1 MRISRKAP
9 VGRKSVWLT
18 GAALMTLWSSP
29 AFALQDATQAEPT
42 VTSVSDIVVTAQRR
56 EQSINSVGMGIQAF
70 NAETLDN
77 LQVTDVRDLSIVA
90 PSFTVTQGYHGVPI
104 YTLRGI
110 GFNTINLSSTS
121 TVGSY
126 VDEVAYAY
134 PFMLSGPVFDI
145 QRVEVLKGPQGTLY
159 GRNTTAGLVSF
170 VTNAPTR
177 EFEASGTIEVGN
189 YETLNFETAVSGP
202 LGDKTAMRLAVRRD
216 YSGEGWQ
223 EDMSSGNT
231 QGKIDR
237 IGARLR
243 LDWEPTERLTFNL
256 SLSGWSNDSDTIT
269 GQAIGYTPA
278 TDPTSAVPGRFAPFN
293 TPGVPA
299 YVANNRPT
307 EGKNAGWAPRHV
319 RHALVAGIAGLDGD
333 LKEDS
338 QFFAAGLRSTLDL
351 NEDTRI
357 VSITSYNYL
366 ERNALSDWSGAPFEI
381 MIQRLQGEVK
391 SFSQEL
397 RIEGETDRLQWLL
410 GAYYAD
416 DKLIDNNIT
425 NLNQNA
431 NVNMIRYQGTL
442 LLGTPFNSL
451 GYTAAD
457 MAGAFRGYRDLGK
470 IDAETKSVFAHGEW
484 SLSDTLNLTTGIR
497 WTNDTQSYEGC
508 SADNNG
514 SMLPNVNVVNRALIY
529 NLYGGVMA
537 PTIGKNECNTY
548 NPALKRF
555 ALGTHQIDEENVS
568 WRLGL
573 DWKATPDVLVYGS
586 VSEGYKAGN
595 TPINAA
601 NVSTQNEPALQE
613 KLLAYE
619 IGTKAGLAQNRIQLN
634 LAAFYYD
641 YTDKQLSVYFPD
653 PIYTALR
660 RLQNVP
666 ESKAYGL
673 DAEATWR
680 VTDAFTFN
688 ISATRLHTEVINYH
702 GTNGAGQATVYDG
715 VAFPNSP
722 EWMVST
728 TASYDAP
735 LTENL
740 GLQATLN
747 YRWQSETASDLA
759 DGPLFAIDAFG
770 TLNGS
775 VGLYD
780 LDGRWKLNL
789 WARNLTDEYYWTSV
803 SSNANLAVRFAGKPR
818 TFGLNLSYAY

>member
-1 MRISRKAP
+1 MRSQ
-9 VGRKSVWLT
+9 VGGKTILLAGVALATVWS
-18 GAALMTLWSSP
+18 AP
-29 AFALQDATQAEPT
+29 AFAQTAPAEEQAHA
-42 VTSVSDIVVTAQRR
+42 VGDIVVTAQRR
-56 EQSINSVGMGIQAF
+56 EQSINEVGMGIQAF
-70 NAETLDN
+70 GAEALDN
-77 LQVTDVRDLSIVA
+77 LQVTDVKDLTIVA

-134 PFMLSGPVFDI
+134 PFMLSGPIFDI
-145 QRVEVLKGPQGTLY
+145 GRVEVLKGPQGTLY

-170 VTNAPTR
+170 VTNAPSH
-177 EFEASGTIEVGN
+177 EFEATGTIEVGN
-189 YETLNFETAVSGP
+189 YETVNFETAVSGP
-202 LGDKTAMRLAVRRD
+202 LGDRARVRFALRKE

-223 EDMSSGNT
+223 EDMSSGDT
-231 QGKIDR
+231 QGKVDR
-237 IGARLR
+237 LGARFR
-243 LDWEPTERLTFNL
+243 LDWEPTDNLSFNL
-256 SLSGWSNDSDTIT
+256 SLSGWTNDSDTIT

-278 TDPTSAVPGRFAPFN
+278 TDPGIPGRFAAFN
-293 TPGVPA
+293 APGLVN
-299 YVANNRPT
+299 YVATNRPT
-307 EGKNAGWAPRHV
+307 HGKDASWAPRNV
-319 RHALVAGIAGLDGD
+319 RNRVVGTIPGLDGD
-333 LKEDS
+333 LKENS
-338 QFFAAGLRSTLDL
+338 SFFGAALRTTLDF
-351 NEDTRI
+351 NEDVRL
-357 VSITSYNYL
+357 VSLTSYNYL
-366 ERNALSDWSGAPFEI
+366 DRNALSDWSGAPYEI
-381 MIQRLQGEVK
+381 MIQRLDGEAK

-397 RIEGETDRLQWLL
+397 RLEGQTERLTWLI

-425 NLNQNA
+425 NLNDNA
-431 NVNMIRYQGTL
+431 NVTMIRYQGNL

-451 GYTAAD
+451 GYTSDD
-457 MAGAFRGYRDLGK
+457 MLGAFRGYRDLGR
-470 IDAETKSVFAHGEW
+470 INADTKSIFAHGEW
-484 SLSDTLNLTTGIR
+484 KLSDRLNLTTGVR
-497 WTNDTQSYEGC
+497 WTNDRQTYVGC

-529 NLYGGVMA
+529 NLFGGVFA
-537 PTIGKNECNTY
+537 PTIGLNECNTY
-548 NPALKRF
+548 NPALERF
-555 ALGTHQIDEENVS
+555 AEGRHEIDEENVG

-573 DWKATPDVLVYGS
+573 DWKASDDVLIYGS
-586 VSEGYKAGN
+586 ISEGYKAGN

-619 IGTKAGLAQNRIQLN
+619 LGTKAGLADNRIQLN
-634 LAAFYYD
+634 VAAFYYD
-641 YTDKQLSVYFPD
+641 YTDKQISVYFAD

-666 ESKAYGL
+666 ESKAYGI
-673 DAEATWR
+673 DAEVTWR
-680 VTDAFTFN
+680 VTDAFTLN
-688 ISATRLHTEVINYH
+688 MAATKLTTEVINYH
-702 GTNGAGQATVYDG
+702 GTNANGQPQIYDG
-715 VAFPNSP
+715 IPFPNSP
-722 EWMVST
+722 EWQASV

-735 LTENL
+735 ISERL

-747 YRWQSETASDLA
+747 YRWQSDTASDLSE
-759 DGPLFAIDAFG
+759 GPLFEVDAFG

-789 WARNLTDEYYWTSV
+789 WGRNLTDEYYWTSV